1 MGPSAL
7 LEKYKRPMNP
17 DSHFL
22 KHLLTTIVVGVL
34 FSPVGI
40 LPVAGSVMPAN
51 LRCEYH
57 SNPLGIDVV
66 QPRLFWQMQSDERD
80 QMQTAYQILVASSE
94 NTLQKNEGDLW
105 NSGKVVGDET
115 INIIYSGKP
124 LKSGAQCFWKVKIWD
139 KTGKASDWSAPA
151 KWSIGLLEQTDWQGQ
166 WIGLD
171 QGEKTNDF
179 GGAQWIWFPEGNPAE
194 SAPVCTRY
202 FRRDFDLPTNEPV
215 NAATIEITADDQ
227 FDLFVNGQVAGKG
240 SGWGSPKNIAIGA
253 WLKPGTNVLAVAA
266 RNVGNNPNPA
276 GVLAKLKIEFTQGT
290 SLALTTGEGWKS
302 ATNAETGWTALAFG
316 DSAWTKAKLLGEY
329 GTQSWGIIQSDDR
342 PLPARYLR
350 REFSVGK
357 KVRRATA
364 YVCGLGLSEL
374 YLNGQ
379 KVSDDVLSPAI
390 ASYDKRAFYV
400 TYDITQQLRHGD
412 NAVGVILGN
421 GRFYAPRV
429 RVPAECRT
437 FGYPKLRLQ
446 LNVEYTD
453 STTAQIVS
461 DDNWKVTDAGPI
473 RANNEFDG
481 EQYDARMELPGWS
494 QAGFDDSE
502 WGRVQLVQPGA
513 PFLSAQIGEPMRV
526 LETLKPVAMTNPKP
540 GVYIYDLGQNMAGW
554 CRLKVSGPAGTVVK
568 LRHGEELNP
577 DGSLYTANM
586 RSAKAE
592 DIYTLK
598 GQEIETYEPRFT
610 HHGFRFV
617 EVTGFPGK
625 PELDA
630 IEGKVVHDALPKVG
644 EFATSNPLINQIYHN
659 IYWGV
664 RDNYRSMPTDMPRD
678 ERQGW
683 MGDRQE
689 VSKGETYLFN
699 IAPLYAQ
706 WLTDIN
712 DAQRADGSVPD
723 VCPAF
728 WPLYQDGVVWASTYT
743 IVPDMLYDQYGDVGV
758 LKKHYD
764 SLKRWTDYM
773 AKFLE
778 NDVMPRNTYADWCFP
793 PRMKSEMTVI
803 NSSDP
808 KLTTD
813 GNMMSTAIFYHD
825 LQLMARSARLLGKTE
840 DAEHFE
846 TLAGKIKVAFNKR
859 YYNSALGYYDN
870 GTQTS
875 CVLPLA
881 FGMVPDE
888 FKAKVFAHLVDNIT
902 VESNNHLGTGLIG
915 GHYLMRV
922 LSDNGRP
929 DLAYKIA
936 TQATYP
942 SWGYM
947 ISKGATTVWELWN
960 GDTADAG
967 MNARNIV
974 MLIGD
979 LNIWLHEYVAGIRPG
994 APGFKTIIIK
1004 PEPVGDL
1011 TWARANYDSIRGRIS
1026 SEWHRSAGKFD
1037 LRVAIPA
1044 NTSATVYVPASGPE
1058 TVTESGRTASESQGV
1073 TLLRSEQG
1081 TEVYQ
1086 VASGEYHFSF
1096 QVGSK

>member
-1 MGPSAL
+1 
-7 LEKYKRPMNP
+7 
-17 DSHFL
+17 
-22 KHLLTTIVVGVL
+22 
-34 FSPVGI
+34 
-40 LPVAGSVMPAN
+40 
-51 LRCEYH
+51 
-57 SNPLGIDVV
+57 
-66 QPRLFWQMQSDERD
+66 
-80 QMQTAYQILVASSE
+80 
-94 NTLQKNEGDLW
+94 
-105 NSGKVVGDET
+105 
-115 INIIYSGKP
+115 
-124 LKSGAQCFWKVKIWD
+124 VKTWD
-139 KTGKASDWSAPA
+139 KTGQASDWSAPA
-151 KWSIGLLEQTDWQGQ
+151 KWSIGLLEQNDWQGK

-202 FRRDFDLPTNEPV
+202 FRRVFELPANQEV
-215 NAATIEITADDQ
+215 SGAIIEITADDQ
-227 FDLFVNGQVAGKG
+227 FDMYVNGRAAGKG
-240 SGWGSPKNIAIGA
+240 NGWGSPKTIDLAA
-253 WLKPGTNVLAVAA
+253 FLKPGKNILAVEA

-276 GVLAKLKIEFTQGT
+276 GVLAKLKVEFKTGT
-290 SLALTTGEGWKS
+290 PWTLTTGVGWKS
-302 ATNAETGWTALAFG
+302 ATNAEAGWTALAFD
-316 DSAWTKAKLLGEY
+316 DSSWLNTKLLGEY
-329 GTQSWGIIQSDDR
+329 GKQSWGIIQSDDR

-350 REFSVGK
+350 HEFSVEK

-364 YVCGLGLSEL
+364 YLCGLGLSEL
-374 YLNGQ
+374 YLNGR
-379 KVSDDVLSPAI
+379 KMSDDVLSPAI

-400 TYDITQQLRHGD
+400 TYDVTDNLRRGG
-412 NAVGVILGN
+412 NVIGVILGN

-437 FGYPKLRLQ
+437 FGYPKLLLQ

-453 STTAQIVS
+453 GTTSQIVS
-461 DDNWKVTDAGPI
+461 DEKWKLTANGPI

-481 EQYDARMELPGWS
+481 EVFDARMEMPGWS
-494 QAGFDDSE
+494 QTKFDDSQWE
-502 WGRVQLVQPGA
+502 PAQLVSPGA
-513 PFLSAQIGEPMRV
+513 PVLSAQIGEPIRV
-526 LETLKPVAMTNPKP
+526 LETIRPVAITHPKP

-592 DIYTLK
+592 DSYTLK
-598 GQEIETYEPRFT
+598 GSGVEIYEPRFT

-625 PELDA
+625 LELDA
-630 IEGKVVHDALPKVG
+630 IEGKVVHDALPKAG

-659 IYWGV
+659 IYWGE
-664 RDNYRSMPTDMPRD
+664 RDNYRSLPTDMPRD

-699 IAPLYAQ
+699 IAPLYSQ

-743 IVPDMLYDQYGDVGV
+743 IVPNMLYDQYGDVGI
-758 LKKHYD
+758 LQKHYA
-764 SLKRWTDYM
+764 SLKQWSDYM

-778 NDVMPRNTYADWCFP
+778 NNLMPRNTYADWCFP
-793 PRMKSEMTVI
+793 PRLKSEMTVI
-803 NSSDP
+803 NSTDP

-846 TLAGKIKVAFNKR
+846 TLAEKIKVTFNQR
-859 YYNSALGYYDN
+859 YYNSELGYYDN

-888 FKAKVFAHLVDNIT
+888 CKAKVFAHLVEKIT
-902 VESNNHLGTGLIG
+902 LESDNHLGTGLIG

-929 DLAYKIA
+929 DLAYTIA
-936 TQATYP
+936 TQTTYP

-979 LNIWLHEYVAGIRPG
+979 LNIWLHEYVAGIRP
-994 APGFKTIIIK
+994 ATPGFKKIIIK

-1011 TWARANYDSIRGRIS
+1011 TWTRANYDSIRGRIS
-1026 SEWHRSAGKFD
+1026 SEWRQSAGQFD
-1037 LRVAIPA
+1037 LHVTIPA
-1044 NTSATVYVPASGPE
+1044 NTTATVYLPAKDIKSITENGRGLTKITGVNSFKMEADRAVLEIGSGD
-1058 TVTESGRTASESQGV
+1058 
-1073 TLLRSEQG
+1073 
-1081 TEVYQ
+1081 
-1086 VASGEYHFSF
+1086 YHFVSIR
-1096 QVGSK
+1096 

>member
-1 MGPSAL
+1 
-7 LEKYKRPMNP
+7 MN
-17 DSHFL
+17 L
-22 KHLLTTIVVGVL
+22 KSLSKKNLSPTIL
-34 FSPVGI
+34 IAGI
-40 LPVAGSVMPAN
+40 LIFAGFLPLAGSVVPVN
-51 LRCEYH
+51 LQCEYRL
-57 SNPLGIDVV
+57 NPQGLDVV
-66 QPRLFWQMQSDERD
+66 QPRLFWEVQSAERD

-94 NTLQKNEGDLW
+94 PLLQKNAGDLW
-105 NSGKVVGDET
+105 DSGKVASDET

-124 LKSGAQCFWKVKIWD
+124 LKSGAQCFWKVKTWD
-139 KTGKASDWSAPA
+139 KNGQASDWSAPA
-151 KWSIGLLEQTDWQGQ
+151 KWSLGLLKQNDWQGK

-202 FRRDFDLPTNEPV
+202 FRRVFELPANQEV
-215 NAATIEITADDQ
+215 SAAIIEITADDQ
-227 FDLFVNGQVAGKG
+227 FDMYVNGLAAGKG
-240 SGWGSPKNIAIGA
+240 NGWGSPKTIDLAA
-253 WLKPGTNVLAVAA
+253 VLKPGKNILAVEA

-276 GVLAKLKIEFTQGT
+276 GVLAKLKVGFKPGT
-290 SLALTTGEGWKS
+290 PWTLTTGDGWKS
-302 ATNAETGWTALAFG
+302 ATNAEAGWTALAFD
-316 DSAWTKAKLLGEY
+316 DSAWPNTKLLGEY

-350 REFSVGK
+350 REFSVEK

-364 YVCGLGLSEL
+364 YLCGLGLSEL
-374 YLNGQ
+374 YLNGR

-390 ASYDKRAFYV
+390 ASYDQRAFYV
-400 TYDITQQLRHGD
+400 TYDVTDHLRRGE
-412 NAVGVILGN
+412 NAIGVILGN

-437 FGYPKLRLQ
+437 FGYPKLLLQ

-453 STTAQIVS
+453 GTTSQIVS
-461 DDNWKVTDAGPI
+461 DEKWKLTANGPI

-481 EQYDARMELPGWS
+481 EVFDARMEMPGWS
-494 QAGFDDSE
+494 QVKFDDSQWE
-502 WGRVQLVQPGA
+502 PAQLVSPGA
-513 PFLSAQIGEPMRV
+513 PVLSAQIGEPIRV
-526 LETLKPVAMTNPKP
+526 LETIRPVAITHPKP

-554 CRLKVSGPAGTVVK
+554 CRLKVNGLAGTVVK

-592 DIYTLK
+592 DSYTLK
-598 GQEIETYEPRFT
+598 GKGVEIYEPRFT

-617 EVTGFPGK
+617 EVTGFPGQL
-625 PELDA
+625 ELDA

-664 RDNYRSMPTDMPRD
+664 RDNYRSLPTDMPRD

-699 IAPLYAQ
+699 IAPLYSQ

-743 IVPDMLYDQYGDVGV
+743 IVPNMLYDQYGDVGI
-758 LKKHYD
+758 LQKHYA
-764 SLKRWTDYM
+764 SLKQWSDYM

-778 NDVMPRNTYADWCFP
+778 NDLMPRNTYADWCFP
-793 PRMKSEMTVI
+793 PRLKSEMTVI
-803 NSSDP
+803 NSTDP

-846 TLAGKIKVAFNKR
+846 TLAGKIKVAFNQR
-859 YYNSALGYYDN
+859 YYHSELGYYDN

-888 FKAKVFAHLVDNIT
+888 CKAKVFARLVKKIT
-902 VESNNHLGTGLIG
+902 VESDNHLGTGLIG

-929 DLAYKIA
+929 DLAYTIV
-936 TQATYP
+936 TQTTYP

-960 GDTADAG
+960 GDTADSG

-979 LNIWLHEYVAGIRPG
+979 LNIWLHEYLGGIRPG
-994 APGFKTIIIK
+994 TPGFKNIIIK
-1004 PEPVGDL
+1004 PEVVGGLD
-1011 TWARANYDSIRGRIS
+1011 WVKVGYDSIRGRIN
-1026 SEWHRSAGKFD
+1026 SEWHQSAGRFE
-1037 LRVAIPA
+1037 LHITIPA
-1044 NTSATVYVPASGPE
+1044 NTMATVYLPAKDVKSITENGRDLTKIMGVKSVRMETDRAVLEIGSGD
-1058 TVTESGRTASESQGV
+1058 
-1073 TLLRSEQG
+1073 
-1081 TEVYQ
+1081 
-1086 VASGEYHFSF
+1086 YHFRA
-1096 QVGSK
+1096 VR